1 MTLSSDSK
9 RKFPLRTLA
18 MLAFAAAL
26 VFLFF
31 GEHRVHVLGWLPFL
45 LLLACPLLHM
55 TMHGGHGGH
64 GGNGKRVAPEEP
76 DGARGETRPH
86 QHNT

>member
-1 MTLSSDSK
+1 MTDQSSS
-9 RKFPLRTLA
+9 RRRFPLKTLA
-18 MLAFAAAL
+18 IVVFAAAL

-31 GEHRVHVLGWLPFL
+31 GEHRVHLLGWLPFL

-64 GGNGKRVAPEEP
+64 GGHGDNDASPPNAPA
-76 DGARGETRPH
+76 D
-86 QHNT
+86 QQKS